1 MWSTLHFNYHV
12 HASQSIII
20 FSSQFSLE
28 PNWSWMIQ
36 SLVYWVTS
44 YGYPQTHHLQ
54 CLSLFIKSR
63 NTCNLDSFLRFLIEL
78 TEKYYQFYLKHLSNI
93 SIPLYF
99 SFHCPG
105 LTSDS
110 FSLYYCNSL
119 LSVLPVSTI
128 SLLNVSPTYVSVYPY
143 PECTP
148 ENITYSL
155 QNSPRIS
162 YHLQKWFSNFSN
174 CRL

>member
-1 MWSTLHFNYHV
+1 MNDTITRLLGNIIWISTN
-12 HASQSIII
+12 
-20 FSSQFSLE
+20 
-28 PNWSWMIQ
+28 
-36 SLVYWVTS
+36 TS
-44 YGYPQTHHLQ
+44 PPMFITH
-54 CLSLFIKSR
+54 FIKSR
-63 NTCNLDSFLRFLIEL
+63 NTCNLDSFLRFLIQL

-110 FSLYYCNSL
+110 FSLCYCNSL

-143 PECTP
+143 PECTL
-148 ENITYSL
+148 ENITYSHKNKL
-155 QNSPRIS
+155 
-162 YHLQKWFSNFSN
+162 KMD
-174 CRL
+174 